1 VGPEPIAGLRAERRV
16 FVPANGRFVRILDVL
31 QNTTSSAITAG
42 YYVEQA
48 HASTAG
54 SWTIAATSSGDQV
67 LDTSDDYLTM
77 TALDPDSPAMA
88 WVFAGAGATTNRT
101 DTNTVSEP
109 YQDAQWTWFWDQ
121 GEVTVPPGGKAI
133 LMRFA
138 VRRPAGD
145 IAGAEAA
152 AQSLRNL
159 TDPDALTGLTDE
171 ERAAVANFAVPP
183 AQP

>member
-1 VGPEPIAGLRAERRV
+1 
-16 FVPANGRFVRILDVL
+16 
-31 QNTTSSAITAG
+31 
-42 YYVEQA
+42 
-48 HASTAG
+48 
-54 SWTIAATSSGDQV
+54 
-67 LDTSDDYLTM
+67 
-77 TALDPDSPAMA
+77 
-88 WVFAGAGATTNRT
+88 
-101 DTNTVSEP
+101 
-109 YQDAQWTWFWDQ
+109 WFWDQ